1 MCVNYQECVADE
13 QSDEDGESF
22 SEHIPSDSDRKLPS
36 EDDCKLTKPNLES
49 HPIPRTARVR
59 PVGVQLAL
67 GANSERAVQ
76 TDGNRARLEGWK
88 QIEIPEGILPA
99 SKGNSGPATEEYQTG
114 RGDQE
119 PKSHE
124 GETVNSG
131 KKRRKGKRRGKESK
145 KKHQNKQKRRQA
157 KAGHL
162 GMCRSLISL
171 PEFYADCKSKSML
184 LLQQR
189 FKPMG
194 YDNLRE
200 SNQQNVLDY
209 MAETADML
217 FGQYPLSIPP
227 CSFAIPCLHFGQVTE
242 HVPQY

>member
-1 MCVNYQECVADE
+1 MGQHGSVRITLGQTDTTLGQAGVTTDQAGLVVVQLRLRTTRARRLRLPPSTRRWPKACQVRVVTAIGYCLSWTESDIE
-13 QSDEDGESF
+13 WSDEDGESF
-22 SEHIPSDSDRKLPS
+22 SEHIPSNSDRKLPS

-162 GMCRSLISL
+162 VQI
-171 PEFYADCKSKSML
+171 YA
-184 LLQQR
+184 
-189 FKPMG
+189 
-194 YDNLRE
+194 
-200 SNQQNVLDY
+200 
-209 MAETADML
+209 
-217 FGQYPLSIPP
+217 
-227 CSFAIPCLHFGQVTE
+227 VTPTKIQT
-242 HVPQY
+242 HGI